1 MQLNRADW
9 VLEALTIGNR
19 RVQVANFISFEAVNF
34 GSYPV
39 SGDWYPLGDGTRSLL
54 AAEHTKSSVSRLQ
67 MEEKFVGS
75 IFILQ

>member
-34 GSYPV
+34 G
-39 SGDWYPLGDGTRSLL
+39 L
-54 AAEHTKSSVSRLQ
+54 SVVTF
-67 MEEKFVGS
+67 E
-75 IFILQ
+75 